1 MKVELKPL
9 EINERENFIK
19 DLQEAFRVAAIKE
32 FGENDE
38 EVITKN
44 EIEESLNSKCAQTF
58 RITKDGK
65 NVGGII
71 ICINEET
78 QCNSLE
84 LFFVNQNC
92 QSEGVGLKAWRLCE
106 EKFQQTKIW
115 ETVTPYFE
123 KRNIHFYVNRCG
135 FKIVEFF
142 NPRHKDPNMPDAIDR
157 EDMEY
162 FFRFEKKMRD

>member
-19 DLQEAFRVAAIKE
+19 DLQEAFKVAAIEE

-38 EVITKN
+38 EIITKT
-44 EIEESLNSKCAQTF
+44 EIEESLNSKGAQTF

-71 ICINEET
+71 ISINEET

-92 QSEGVGLKAWRLCE
+92 QSEGVGFKAWSLCE
-106 EKFQQTKIW
+106 EKFPQTKIW

-142 NPRHKDPNMPDAIDR
+142 NPRHKDTNMPESIDR
-157 EDMEY
+157 EDMKY

>member
-19 DLQEAFRVAAIKE
+19 DLQEAFRVAAIEE
-32 FGENDE
+32 FGKNDE
-38 EVITKN
+38 EVITKT
-44 EIEESLNSKCAQTF
+44 EIEESLNSKGAQTF

-71 ICINEET
+71 ISINEET

-106 EKFQQTKIW
+106 EKFPQTKIW

-142 NPRHKDPNMPDAIDR
+142 NPRHKDQNMPDAIDR
-157 EDMEY
+157 EDMKY